1 MLFFESIAVDIL
13 KVNALANNL
22 HVSKNFDQAQICGLN
37 CVYDSIVPTSL
48 V

>member
-13 KVNALANNL
+13 KVNALSNNL

-37 CVYDSIVPTSL
+37 YVHDSIVPASL